1 MNYAEILTE
10 AWKTVWKHK
19 ILWLF
24 GLLAGCAGQVG
35 SNGGQVNFRMDSR
48 RPMPPQIEQFF
59 NQIPPW
65 QVGVFLVVLFTLIIV
80 LVVLSMVLSGI
91 GRAGVVK
98 GTLMS
103 MGRTEPLSWG
113 EVWENSKPF
122 VWRIVGLNL
131 LIGLALG
138 AAALLLAGIA
148 MVFAFITLGIGLLC
162 LLPFVF
168 VLIPLLWGVSIF
180 IEQANAAL
188 VVDDLG
194 IRDALSAGWRV
205 CRENPGEII
214 VMGLVLVLGGGIAA
228 LLIAAPMGL
237 ALAPIIGS
245 LLVGGERALGSGL
258 VVGGLCLVV
267 YLPFLLVLNGIL
279 RAFIISAWTFT
290 YTALGG
296 SAPSEGAV
304 AAQEPEPLPSGF

>member
-10 AWKTVWKHK
+10 AWNTVWKHK

-24 GLLAGCAGQVG
+24 GLLAGCAGQLG

-48 RPMPPQIEQFF
+48 RPMPPQIEHFF

-65 QVGVFLVVLFTLIIV
+65 QVSLFLAA
-80 LVVLSMVLSGI
+80 LVAFILLLAVLSMVLSGI
-91 GRAGVVK
+91 GRAGVVQ

-103 MGRTEPLSWG
+103 AGRTEALSWS
-113 EVWENSKPF
+113 EVWEHSKPF

-138 AAALLLAGIA
+138 AAALVLVGVI
-148 MVFAFITLGIGLLC
+148 MVFALLTLGIGLLC

-168 VLIPLLWGVSIF
+168 VMIPLLWGVSIF

-194 IRDALSAGWRV
+194 IREALSAGWRV

-214 VMGLVLVLGGGIAA
+214 VMGLMLVLGGGIVA

-245 LLVGGERALGSGL
+245 LVMGGERALGSGL
-258 VVGGLCLVV
+258 VVGGLCLVA

-279 RAFIISAWTFT
+279 RAFIISAWTLT

-296 SAPSEGAV
+296 RASSAGAV
-304 AAQEPEPLPSGF
+304 AAPEALPSGF